1 MTFEYLYTNDEI
13 IIEGKD
19 IFELRHVAEVSDF
32 LGRILLDGWFLLFD
46 QYTGKRIK
54 IFKWQKDLQLV
65 NITKLR
71 LEKATKFEKRTI
83 NFKQLVTDLI
93 TISLFLI
100 GYLELL

>member
-1 MTFEYLYTNDEI
+1 MTFEYLYTDDEI

-19 IFELRHVAEVSDF
+19 IFELRRVAEVSDF
-32 LGRILLDGWFLLFD
+32 LGKISLDGLFLLFD
-46 QYTGKRIK
+46 QDTGKRIK

-71 LEKATKFEKRTI
+71 LEKAKKLKKRII
-83 NFKQLVTDLI
+83 NFKQLATDLI